1 MDIFQVYNRQQNTWV
16 DENIELMPS
25 WSESWVLDKTTDSA
39 SVKLKYK
46 SLIAPNWVKGD
57 WCRILHLEGE
67 DTGATYEKRV
77 LTAKYN
83 QPALIQWENVQVTN
97 GYKVRFFTDSEIPLS
112 FKFYISGYLG
122 GNVVV
127 SSEATIWSNHDYT
140 NSDTF
145 TSVSGV
151 VVEGAKEFIYVPKN
165 HEQYIIKDIS
175 KIYDKINNE
184 IDIQITLQEPIE
196 MASGINC
203 ETMSFTNQISKVV
216 DGITYEHEALNH
228 LSVLEKILKVT
239 PANNDDYVNQTRQQR
254 KSWFNRIKIA
264 DGILLMNLPF
274 NDETINESTIY
285 EILLNKYDSSVGRTP
300 VIYFDINPST
310 DLPNNTNRDE
320 YILCFERQ
328 DGFEKEEVELG
339 SLLGNTNQVTE
350 NSSGENFVEG
360 LISNYD
366 NLSPN
371 NNIYTPAEVLWLV
384 PEVDTN
390 NRLLDNF
397 TDTKGEWV
405 LKLPHN
411 IKKVNSVVRYLLK
424 IDTYYSGVGSRE
436 YISNTSLHE
445 IKNFNEENLIFEEKQ
460 YKASQ
465 LYYEQPDCVWYSEGE
480 NLIHLNEA
488 HYVTTNSEGQLD
500 GANER
505 IWIYQ
510 IIYEP
515 LINGRFDLGKDY
527 QMSINQIEAQIDN
540 EKFSKY
546 LKNYI
551 NSLNKTDLTIV
562 KTIENFGDVVDIGT
576 RVIGDNKTYIITNVS
591 IQNRGFVYDVVYQL
605 NENHIRKNDNIEAP
619 QEIRRNIEI
628 GIDATKERKSMFCKE
643 FKLSL
648 VNVDNNLT
656 NEEKQNFLSC
666 LFKTYNSGNYPQLA
680 YLKLKSSVPFVSSE
694 TTQLELLCE
703 IARFVINDTICFNFR
718 FFDNAEA
725 GKKKI
730 LQHKVHTIALSGTL
744 IERSVDFYGMPKEQS
759 PILYT
764 DYFGEFEGFDV
775 KLLNINGLDYITLDE
790 GDNDT
795 ERVEYIDNIHK
806 MINSMASFPL
816 ASSIDAS
823 QIENPV
829 IEVNNIN
836 YYKDML
842 DTFNYTLGYHIES
855 DNNIV
860 VCDNLIKNN
869 VLMTTNKKQ
878 LKYIQTRTRNMTEQ
892 DYLNERINYATTE
905 ITSSTYNNG
914 EFVITFPQK
923 DVAKSVLLLDE
934 DKNVLLII
942 NDFDKTTNNTT
953 FNEIRL
959 YC

>member
-1 MDIFQVYNRQQNTWV
+1 MDIFQVYNRQLNTWV

-25 WSESWVLDKTTDSA
+25 WSENWVLDKTTDNA

-46 SLIAPNWVKGD
+46 GLIAPNWVKGD

-67 DTGATYEKRV
+67 DTSATYEKRV

-122 GNVVV
+122 GNVVI
-127 SSEATIWSNHDYT
+127 SSEATIWNNHDYT
-140 NSDTF
+140 NNDTF

-151 VVEGAKEFIYVPKN
+151 VVEGGKEFIYVPKN

-203 ETMSFTNQISKVV
+203 ETMSFTNQINKVV

-264 DGILLMNLPF
+264 DGTLLMNLPF

-320 YILCFERQ
+320 YVLCFERQ
-328 DGFEKEEVELG
+328 DGFEKEEVELN
-339 SLLGNTNQVTE
+339 SLLGDTNQVTE
-350 NSSGENFVEG
+350 NASGENFIEG

-384 PEVDTN
+384 PEVDTDK
-390 NRLLDNF
+390 RILTEF
-397 TDTKGEWV
+397 DTAGTGSWV
-405 LKLPHN
+405 LKLPHT
-411 IKKVNSVVRYLLK
+411 IKKVNSVKRYYLK
-424 IDTYYSGVGSRE
+424 VVTNFAGGLE
-436 YISNTSLHE
+436 SLEHNVE
-445 IKNFNEENLIFEEKQ
+445 DFAKKVVNSVETNLIFEEKQ
-460 YKASQ
+460 YKANED
-465 LYYEQPDCVWYSEGE
+465 YYNNPNCVWYKEGD
-480 NLIHLNEA
+480 NLIHLNEV
-488 HYVTTNSEGQLD
+488 YYNSVAYTSGSTKM
-500 GANER
+500 
-505 IWIYQ
+505 WIYQ
-510 IIYEP
+510 VEYEP
-515 LINGRFDLGKDY
+515 LVSGRFDLGKDY
-527 QMSINQIEAQIDN
+527 QTQVNQVSSQIDN

-546 LKNYI
+546 LKNYMD
-551 NSLNKTDLTIV
+551 SLNKTDLTIV

-576 RVIGDNKTYIITNVS
+576 RVVGDSKTYIITNVS

-605 NENHIRKNDNIEAP
+605 NENHTRKSDNIEAP
-619 QEIRRNIEI
+619 QEIRKNIEI
-628 GIDATKERKSMFCKE
+628 GIDATKERKTMLSKNV
-643 FKLSL
+643 KLSL
-648 VNVDNNLT
+648 SEVSGNDNYI
-656 NEEKQNFLSC
+656 ERSC
-666 LFKTYNSGNYPQLA
+666 LFSSLFKTYNSDNYPQLA
-680 YLKLKSSVPFVSSE
+680 YLTLKSKYPFVSSG
-694 TTQLELLCE
+694 TTSINLIIE
-703 IARFVINDTICFNFR
+703 ISRHIINNTICFNFK
-718 FFDNAEA
+718 FIDNAEA
-725 GKKKI
+725 GKRKE
-730 LQHKVHTIALSGTL
+730 LQKHQNSGGVALD
-744 IERSVDFYGMPKEQS
+744 IPYYYGMPQNQY

-764 DYFGEFEGFDV
+764 DIFGEIETFDL
-775 KLLNINGLDYITLDE
+775 KLIKVNGVDLSTYDSGITGQELIDYLNEVYSIITSIT
-790 GDNDT
+790 N
-795 ERVEYIDNIHK
+795 Y
-806 MINSMASFPL
+806 PL
-816 ASSIDAS
+816 ADGISAEDIN
-823 QIENPV
+823 NP
-829 IEVNNIN
+829 ICEVDNIN

-842 DTFNYTLGYHIES
+842 ETLNYTLGFHVDTDENIILS
-855 DNNIV
+855 DN
-860 VCDNLIKNN
+860 LLKNN
-869 VLMTTNKKQ
+869 VLMTKNKKQ

-892 DYLNERINYATTE
+892 DYLNDRIGYTTTE

-923 DVAKSVLLLDE
+923 NVAKSVLLLDE